1 MPTCSC
7 GSETINVNG
16 QVWSKHFEPSHW
28 SRANRGK
35 AKPSKPEHYDEA
47 MAVLVGNLGYK
58 KRDAQNMVVAAIAL
72 NPRCALDPQTLIKAA
87 LEPRAKELTG

>member
-1 MPTCSC
+1 MLCKYGC
-7 GSETINVNG
+7 GEEITWIDGKPFSL
-16 QVWSKHFEPSHW
+16 QSHFKVCRPG
-28 SRANRGK
+28 GK

-87 LEPRAKELTG
+87 LEPRAKELTS